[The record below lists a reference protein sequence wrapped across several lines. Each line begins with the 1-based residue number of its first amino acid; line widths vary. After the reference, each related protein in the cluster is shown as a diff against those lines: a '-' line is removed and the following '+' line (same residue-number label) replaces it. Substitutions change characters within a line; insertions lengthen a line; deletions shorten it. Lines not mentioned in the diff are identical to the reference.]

1 MGFSLFSGQDSLDTG
16 LRVSERHG
24 LQETGGDWMKETGLF
39 QISSPVGKMSV
50 CDPGQETQ
58 RPCGKT

>member
-1 MGFSLFSGQDSLDTG
+1 
-16 LRVSERHG
+16 
-24 LQETGGDWMKETGLF
+24 MKELDLF
-39 QISSPVGKMSV
+39 HIYSPVGKMSV

>member
-1 MGFSLFSGQDSLDTG
+1 
-16 LRVSERHG
+16 
-24 LQETGGDWMKETGLF
+24 MKEMDLF
-39 QISSPVGKMSV
+39 HIYNVGKMSV